1 MELNEGQRPAALS
14 TLIGKS
20 VRDADGRK
28 LGRVFE
34 LHAARD
40 GDGFLVVDRI
50 LVGRRGLWRRLRGP
64 AGRESGLPWE
74 SVIAIESD
82 SLTVRSGSG

>member
-14 TLIGKS
+14 ALIGKV
-20 VRDADGRK
+20 VRDADGKK

-34 LHAARD
+34 LHASRD
-40 GDGFLVVDRI
+40 ADGFLAIDRI
-50 LVGRRGLWRRLRGP
+50 LIGRRGLWKRLRGP

-74 SVIAIESD
+74 SVIAIEED
-82 SLTVRSGSG
+82 SLTVRRG